1 MTVEPLPLR
10 GRQDELAVI
19 EDRLREVSAGTGGAI
34 VIEGS
39 AGVGKTK
46 LVDASMQLATDLGFR
61 AGRGVLEP
69 YRTGPTEL
77 EGLFDALFEGPSP
90 LADRRALDDSHASPE
105 FMFWLIQDLQS
116 VIEEAAL
123 QSPILICLDDLH
135 WAGASCAV
143 AIRQLGPRLASLPVA
158 WILAFRPNQ
167 GLAPVREAK
176 SELIDGGAAHIN
188 LGPLTREA
196 VALVASDVLGAQPDD
211 DLLQRTE
218 RMKGN
223 PFLLVEFLRGLQDD
237 SALKYDSG
245 HAILV
250 GDGQPGN
257 QSEGIRGRL
266 ARLSTVAGRVATLA
280 SSLGLRFTLHDL
292 GAMTSLSV
300 GELVDPVTELLAADV
315 FVEDG
320 DRLTF
325 RHDLIR
331 EAVRAGLPIPVRRG
345 LDRQG
350 ADVLIARG
358 ALPTEVALQLAESAE
373 PGDDVAIETVLKAT
387 QELAL
392 SDPAG
397 AASLAERGLELTP
410 ERHPLRGALVSQR
423 VLSLFAAGLAE
434 EGKRFAD
441 AALRSTLPT
450 VEEARVRLSVATMFD
465 ISPEVRAETARAG
478 LALPDL
484 EEYTDLTAWLWTAL
498 FHSLTVAGRTEEAI
512 AIQPKAREAAYA
524 SSDEAC
530 WMAFELPESG
540 IQYQLLEFDAAL
552 STVVKAERRD
562 HAGREDARAR
572 LVLIFRSWVLEV
584 LDRTDEAL
592 EAVAGGAVAAQRDR
606 QNWALRIFET
616 TKGRQLLQVG
626 NLAEA
631 ATALEGQFS
640 VAEGHRVAGPLH
652 APAVVALGKLKIH
665 TAEERDALEVAEI
678 AKVMLTADAPC
689 VSNQAMWYLAQLAL
703 SQGDAMAAHEWLC
716 SKGHDERLSMFPL
729 FPHEVT
735 DDAERVRI
743 AAAASDPELAEHS
756 IALAER
762 RAALNPQVRSCRAA
776 AAHARGIWFEA
787 APDLE
792 VAVDLYR
799 DGPRPL
805 AYASALE
812 DLGRVRVG
820 SGDTQS
826 AVRSFDEALSVTTRV
841 GAEWDSARIRGR
853 LRRLGVRRSYAANT
867 RPKTGW
873 AALTEP
879 EINVARLAA
888 EGRTNRQIAA
898 ALFVSP
904 HTVNTHLRHVFE
916 KLGINSRVQLT
927 RFVQEQSS

>member
-1 MTVEPLPLR
+1 M
-10 GRQDELAVI
+10 
-19 EDRLREVSAGTGGAI
+19 
-34 VIEGS
+34 IEGS

-46 LVDASMQLATDLGFR
+46 LIDASMQLAGDLGFPS
-61 AGRGVLEP
+61 GRGVLEP

-77 EGLFDALFEGPSP
+77 EALFDALFEGPSP

-123 QSPILICLDDLH
+123 QSPIMICLDDLH
-135 WAGASCAV
+135 WAGATCAV

-167 GLAPVREAK
+167 GLAPVQEAK
-176 SELIDGGAAHIN
+176 SDLIDGGAAHIS
-188 LGPLTREA
+188 LGPLKREA
-196 VALVASDVLGAQPDD
+196 VALVAADVLGAQPDD
-211 DLLQRTE
+211 DLLQRAD

-223 PFLLVEFLRGLQDD
+223 PFLLVEFLQGLQDD
-237 SALKYDSG
+237 SVLRYESG
-245 HAILV
+245 RAILV
-250 GDGQPGN
+250 GDGQPGV

-266 ARLSTVAGRVATLA
+266 ARLSPVGGRVATFA

-292 GAMTSLSV
+292 AAITSLSV
-300 GELVDPVTELLAADV
+300 GDLVDPVTELLEADV
-315 FVEDG
+315 FIEDG

-331 EAVRAGLPIPVRRG
+331 EAARAGLPIPVRRG

-350 ADVLIARG
+350 ADVLLARG
-358 ALPTEVALQLAESAE
+358 ALPTEVALQLAQSAE

-387 QELAL
+387 RELAL

-397 AASLAERGLELTP
+397 AASLAERGLELAP
-410 ERHPLRGALVSQR
+410 ERHPLRGALVAQR

-434 EGKRFAD
+434 EGKGFAD
-441 AALRSTLPT
+441 AALRSTLPAA
-450 VEEARVRLSVATMFD
+450 EEARVRLSVATMFD
-465 ISPEVRAETARAG
+465 ISPEVRADAARAG
-478 LALPDL
+478 LALPGLD
-484 EEYTDLTAWLWTAL
+484 TDLTAWLWASL
-498 FHSLTVAGRTEEAI
+498 LHSLTVAGRTEEAI

-540 IQYQLLEFDAAL
+540 IEYQVLDFDGAL
-552 STVVKAERRD
+552 STVLKAERRD
-562 HAGREDARAR
+562 HGGREDARAR
-572 LVLIFRSWVLEV
+572 LLLMFRSWVLEA
-584 LDRTDEAL
+584 LDRLDEAL
-592 EAVAGGAVAAQRDR
+592 EVVGDGALAAQRDR
-606 QNWALRIFET
+606 QNWALRTFET
-616 TKGRQLLQVG
+616 TRGRQLLQVG
-626 NLAEA
+626 NLADA
-631 ATALEGQFS
+631 ATALEGRFS
-640 VAEGHRVAGPLH
+640 VADAHRAAGPLH

-665 TAEERDALEVAEI
+665 TGDEREALEVGEV
-678 AKVMLTADAPC
+678 AKVMLNADAPS
-689 VSNQAMWYLAQLAL
+689 VSNQAMWYQAQLAL
-703 SQGDAMAAHEWLC
+703 AQGNPMAAHEWL
-716 SKGHDERLSMFPL
+716 SFKGLDERLSMFPL

-743 AAAASDPELAEHS
+743 AAAASDLELAEHA

-762 RAALNPQVRSCRAA
+762 RAALNPQVSSCRAA
-776 AAHARGIWFEA
+776 AAHARGIWFESA
-787 APDLE
+787 TDLE

-820 SGDTQS
+820 GGDTES
-826 AVRSFDEALSVTTRV
+826 AVASFDEALSITTRV

-853 LRRLGVRRSYAANT
+853 LRRLGVRRRYAVNT

-898 ALFVSP
+898 ALFLSP

-927 RFVQEQSS
+927 RFVQEQTS